1 MNHKT
6 IMSLPQ
12 CGLPILY
19 RESGGI
25 PEYCRNYGVSFDDDL
40 VTSLSE
46 IISNYEIYKNEILNY
61 PNNSFNYVICSF

>member
-1 MNHKT
+1 MVT
-6 IMSLPQ
+6 
-12 CGLPILY
+12 ILY

-46 IISNYEIYKNEILNY
+46 IIS
-61 PNNSFNYVICSF
+61 